1 MKLTAKTA
9 LGVDISHE
17 QINLALLK
25 KGANGIQLLK
35 AASGPV
41 PPGVIENGIVEKPS
55 SLAAAVRKLRVKNRM
70 GAHHQAIL
78 SVIGG
83 PVLIQILELPENVPA
98 NIGEFVRNE
107 VKHFAMLPAGK
118 VTSDFCGLKP
128 QEKSFGRRLLVAAA
142 DTNKLT
148 ESAAALEKEG
158 LNIVAIEPAS
168 LAYVRACYH
177 KRIAKKFDQNLLL
190 AMLREDVLALYLF
203 RNETLDFVT
212 TKHFEAADSDD
223 DRHIEWLAGEI
234 RDVIRF
240 YDFEA
245 SGKRSKWEVEIV
257 TDECDSLLKEK
268 MDMLPP
274 LLTEVAGLKIRT
286 FEEASVDTPLANPD
300 AAAGASAV
308 AIGLAMKFLQSGD
321 FTPAV
326 NLLPP
331 KLLEARSVKKQGW
344 VIANIA
350 AVVFLLMILSI
361 GLFSIKVE
369 QLNRNTDRKM
379 RTEAIENMRTLVH
392 EQTLLDGQIKDE
404 AQKLNNM
411 GAVVRSGYF
420 HRWDRILEQIAHA
433 IPRNVRICSLSS
445 NGGSMITFEG
455 QALSYEAVELFRD
468 MLSRCEHIKSA
479 SLAGT
484 EKDSESDKWIK
495 YTIGCSLTDR
505 KEYQ

>member
-9 LGVDISHE
+9 LGIDISHK
-17 QINLALLK
+17 QISLALLK
-25 KGANGIQLLK
+25 KRANGIQLLK
-35 AASGPV
+35 AASSPV

-55 SLAAAVRKLRVKNRM
+55 SLAEAVRELMVKSGISARHKVVC
-70 GAHHQAIL
+70 GTGFQ
-78 SVIGG
+78 

-107 VKHFAMLPAGK
+107 VKHCAMLPAGR

-142 DTNKLT
+142 DTQKLT
-148 ESAAALEKEG
+148 EFAAALERKG

-168 LAYVRACYH
+168 IAYVRACYH

-190 AMLREDVLALYLF
+190 AMLREDVLTLYLF
-203 RNETLDFVT
+203 RSETLDFVT
-212 TKHFEAADSDD
+212 TKHFEPADSDD
-223 DRHIEWLAGEI
+223 DRYIEWLAGEI

-240 YDFEA
+240 YDFEV
-245 SGKRSKWEVEIV
+245 SGKQSKWEVEIV
-257 TDECDSLLKEK
+257 TDECDRILKEK
-268 MDMLPP
+268 MDMLHL

-308 AIGLAMKFLQSGD
+308 AVGLAMKLLQSGD

-326 NLLPP
+326 NLLPL
-331 KLLEARSVKKQGW
+331 KLLEAKSEKKLSL

-361 GLFSIKVE
+361 SLFSMKVE
-369 QLNRNTDRKM
+369 QLNRNTDRKI
-379 RTEAIENMRTLVH
+379 RTEAIENMRTLSH
-392 EQTLLDGQIKDE
+392 ERTLLDEQVKD
-404 AQKLNNM
+404 ASQRLSNM
-411 GAVVRSGYF
+411 SAAVRSGYF
-420 HRWDRILEQIAHA
+420 LRWDRVLAQVAHA
-433 IPRNVRICSLSS
+433 IPRNVRICSFSS
-445 NGGSMITFEG
+445 DGGSMITFEG
-455 QALSYEAVELFRD
+455 QALSYEAVELFLD

-484 EKDSESDKWIK
+484 EKDSESNKWIK
-495 YTIGCSLTDR
+495 YTIGCSLTNL